1 MKKQLLSG
9 LIIGATLFAQVATAN
24 IWKWVALTSGTA
36 NTLWGVQF
44 LDANNGFAC
53 GNAGTVLK
61 TTDGG
66 TTWTPINISTS
77 NPVRQ
82 VSFTSTTQGWAAVGD
97 PGNYMT
103 TGGLYVTS
111 NGGTTWTPVTWTGSP
126 FANLSVQ
133 FFSATSGYV
142 GATHY
147 TSGTGTD
154 TYYTSN
160 GGTSWT
166 SNPANIDWNWIYDM
180 SFLNATTGWTVG
192 DGLTMGYIFHT
203 TNGGTSWSYQDS
215 TANFYYGID
224 FKNANVGYAVG
235 GAGTIVATTNG
246 GTTWSNQTS
255 GTSVQLNGVSFASTT
270 TGWTAGNTG
279 TILITTNAGVAWSA
293 ETSGTSQNLNAIV
306 CFDSNTAWAVG
317 NGGTILKREFV
328 NGIDEINAPVSMSVY
343 PNPFSSLATILIE
356 RHSDINA
363 EGMGMVK
370 IYDVFG
376 KEIKSMPVN
385 LDNQKTQVTIE
396 RDNMATGLYIYKV
409 LSGTSILGEGKL
421 LVN

>member
-9 LIIGATLFAQVATAN
+9 LIIGATLIAQVATAN
-24 IWKWVALTSGTA
+24 IWKWVALSSGTA

-53 GNAGTVLK
+53 GDAGTVLK

-82 VSFTSTTQGWAAVGD
+82 VSFTSTMQGWAAVGD
-97 PGNYMT
+97 PANYT
-103 TGGLYVTS
+103 SSGGLYVTS
-111 NGGTTWTPVTWTGSP
+111 DGGSTWTPVTWSGSP

-147 TSGTGTD
+147 TAGTGTD
-154 TYYTSN
+154 TYYTNN

-180 SFLNATTGWTVG
+180 SFLNSTTGWTVG

-203 TNGGTSWSYQDS
+203 NNGGTTWSYQDS
-215 TANFYYGID
+215 TSAFYYGID

-235 GAGTIVATTNG
+235 GNGTIVATTNG
-246 GTTWSNQTS
+246 GTAWSNQTS
-255 GTSVQLNGVSFASTT
+255 GTTKQLNGVSFASTT

-279 TILITTNAGVAWSA
+279 TILMTTNAGAAWTA
-293 ETSGTSQNLNAIV
+293 ETSGTTQNLNAIV
-306 CFDSNTAWAVG
+306 SLDSNTAWIVG

-328 NGIDEINAPVSMSVY
+328 NGIDEINASVSMTVY
-343 PNPFSSLATILIE
+343 PNPFNTSATIVIE
-356 RHSDINA
+356 KHENFNT
-363 EGMGMVK
+363 EQVEMVK

-376 KEIKSMPVN
+376 KEVKSIAVN
-385 LDNQKTQVTIE
+385 LENQKTQITIE
-396 RDNMATGLYIYKV
+396 RGTMASGMYIYKI
-409 LSGTSILGEGKL
+409 LSGARVLGQGKL
-421 LVN
+421 LVD